1 MLWRHSLHIRPGAGG
16 LSATGSAPSVP
27 PANLPGRG
35 VHHGAPYDGGRPAVL
50 QQPGGRRPE

>member
-35 VHHGAPYDGGRPAVL
+35 VHHGAPYDGGR
-50 QQPGGRRPE
+50 RPV